1 MTDPRQPADD
11 ASRPSHAEPRLHT
24 QDLTRFKHVAAGR
37 ELRMISKLQQEVNE
51 LCQWHGEAA
60 RYPFEIEQD
69 TKAVKAESP
78 SALSS
83 AGLVPLEAVL
93 CTEELQQRPARP
105 PDYASENRALVALAQ
120 ALAQALADSPRT
132 ILQTLAE
139 TIMEILD
146 ADSAGVSFL
155 SERGR
160 YGCPTWGRRTARV
173 HHP

>member
-1 MTDPRQPADD
+1 MHTKSDRG
-11 ASRPSHAEPRLHT
+11 PSPT
-24 QDLTRFKHVAAGR
+24 
-37 ELRMISKLQQEVNE
+37 
-51 LCQWHGEAA
+51 
-60 RYPFEIEQD
+60 
-69 TKAVKAESP
+69 
-78 SALSS
+78 ALSS
-83 AGLVPLEAVL
+83 EGLVPLEAVL

-105 PDYASENRALVALAQ
+105 PDYASENRALV